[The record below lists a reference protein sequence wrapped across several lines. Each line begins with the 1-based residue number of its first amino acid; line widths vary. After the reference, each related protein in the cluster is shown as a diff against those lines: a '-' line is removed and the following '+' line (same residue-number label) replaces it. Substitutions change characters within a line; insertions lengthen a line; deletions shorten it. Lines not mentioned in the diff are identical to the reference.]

1 MRFVRHCPAPSEH
14 NISVDFQRHN
24 RYVVTHE
31 QRPGAA
37 VSRQEGS
44 EVLSRQGRPSD
55 RRVEW
60 APFGPSSARRIEG
73 TRQRLVACDPQATG
87 HQGVKLM
94 TLRYAV
100 SLVSDDNGTVLV
112 TVPDLPDALTFG
124 EDRDDALARAIDAI
138 ESALM
143 GRMAAREEIPHPR
156 TDGPDLVTLPALTS
170 AKVEIYR
177 LMRKAGIGKADM
189 ARRLGVALPQIDRM
203 LDLRHRSRLDFLER
217 AFRVLGYSLD
227 LRVKKAA

>member
-1 MRFVRHCPAPSEH
+1 
-14 NISVDFQRHN
+14 
-24 RYVVTHE
+24 
-31 QRPGAA
+31 
-37 VSRQEGS
+37 
-44 EVLSRQGRPSD
+44 
-55 RRVEW
+55 
-60 APFGPSSARRIEG
+60 
-73 TRQRLVACDPQATG
+73 
-87 HQGVKLM
+87 VKLM

-143 GRMAAREEIPHPR
+143 GRMAAREEISHPR

-217 AFRVLGYSLD
+217 AFRALGYSLD